1 MTDHLKQRRDQIDLI
16 DEELLKLIN
25 TRASIALQIGEL
37 KNNTTYRPEREAQIL
52 TRLNELNLG
61 PLSHEHITHLF
72 TEIMS
77 LCRAM
82 EEPLTVA
89 YLGPRGTFSE
99 EAVLK
104 RFGGMITTLPCESIE
119 EVFHKVES
127 SIASYGVV
135 PAENSNEG
143 AVGKT
148 LDLLLQTS
156 LKINGEIQLSIHQC
170 LLSIN
175 KDLGKIKKICSHPQS
190 LAQCHEWLNYNL
202 PISHTVRVIAAS
214 NAHAALMASQ
224 DESIAAI
231 ASKKAAEVYGLN
243 ICVENI
249 EDDPKNTTRFLVI
262 GTQEVAASGK
272 DKTSLVISVK
282 NHPGAIHELLSPL
295 AQNDVSMSRLES
307 RPSRSGPWE
316 YVFFVDI
323 EGHQQDPK
331 IHKTLKE
338 VREKAAFLKIL
349 GSYPA
354 A

>member
-1 MTDHLKQRRDQIDLI
+1 
-16 DEELLKLIN
+16 
-25 TRASIALQIGEL
+25 
-37 KNNTTYRPEREAQIL
+37 
-52 TRLNELNLG
+52 
-61 PLSHEHITHLF
+61 
-72 TEIMS
+72 
-77 LCRAM
+77 
-82 EEPLTVA
+82 
-89 YLGPRGTFSE
+89 
-99 EAVLK
+99 
-104 RFGGMITTLPCESIE
+104 
-119 EVFHKVES
+119 
-127 SIASYGVV
+127 
-135 PAENSNEG
+135 
-143 AVGKT
+143 
-148 LDLLLQTS
+148 
-156 LKINGEIQLSIHQC
+156 
-170 LLSIN
+170 
-175 KDLGKIKKICSHPQS
+175 
-190 LAQCHEWLNYNL
+190 NL